1 MNRIEGKTV
10 LITGA
15 TAGIGEACAR
25 AFAARGAN
33 LVIAARRETRLA
45 RLVDELTGDHNVA
58 VRPAV
63 LDVRNREA
71 VMQLVEELDAAQIEV
86 DVLVNNAGLA
96 RGIEPIQ
103 EGHFDRWDEM
113 IDTNVKGVLAMMR
126 AFVPGMIARNRG
138 HVVTIGSIAGHQV
151 YTGGNVYNATKYAVR
166 ALNEA
171 LNLDLVGTK
180 IRVSSIDPGLVETE
194 FSEVRFDGDRQRA
207 DKVYRG
213 YTPLRPEDV
222 ADAVCYVVNAPQH
235 VDILDLVILPT
246 DQRSVHVVH
255 KEAE

>member
-15 TAGIGEACAR
+15 TSGIGEACAR
-25 AFAARGAN
+25 SFAARGAN
-33 LVIAARRETRLA
+33 LVIAARRERRLA
-45 RLVDELTGDHNVA
+45 RLADELEGNHGID
-58 VRPAV
+58 VRPAL
-63 LDVRNREA
+63 LDVRDTEA
-71 VMQLVEELDAAQIEV
+71 VLRMADELEAAEIEV

-96 RGIEPIQ
+96 RGVELLQ
-103 EGHFDRWDEM
+103 DGHFDRWNEM
-113 IDTNVKGVLAMMR
+113 IDTNVKGVLAMIR

-151 YTGGNVYNATKYAVR
+151 YTRGNVYNATKYAVR

-194 FSEVRFDGDRQRA
+194 FSEVRFDGDQERA
-207 DKVYRG
+207 KTVYRG

-222 ADAVCYVVNAPQH
+222 ADAVCYVVNAPPH
-235 VDILDLVILPT
+235 VDILDMIILPT

-255 KEAE
+255 KDTE